1 MKNGSKDD
9 NASPSQQKLLETSHT
24 LLPKIEAMKPETA
37 DDKMAL
43 RQGFYTEKQME
54 SIFENG
60 IKSSKTATLFGWSRH
75 HHGPHLLEKGL
86 GLTFD
91 HHEKIKP
98 GSYFDCNLLT
108 DEWFKWFLSTPRPK
122 NPYSNPGQR
131 KGGENEQYGV
141 ENVFLMQQRNSSA
154 YFTTAAP
161 FQDPDERLIT
171 LTVDA
176 PLLVPVYNVCAST
189 TQFPNLNPDPK
200 GSSPTLMDEVISDL
214 LGINPKTVEAS
225 LDGQTL
231 EPCCVIRKEPL
242 TIEGIP
248 SDNVFGIPS
257 DRLARSGSKLDIVHA
272 GFWAFIRQESI
283 GSGDHLLEWKV
294 ESVNYRM
301 NVVIRINSLV

>member
-1 MKNGSKDD
+1 MKNGSKDH
-9 NASPSQQKLLETSHT
+9 NPNLSQQKLLDTSHS
-24 LLPKIEAMKPETA
+24 LIPKIEVMKPETE

-43 RQGFYTEKQME
+43 RQGFYTQKQME

-60 IKSSKTATLFGWSRH
+60 IKSSKSATLFEWSRH
-75 HHGPHLLEKGL
+75 HHGPHLLENGL
-86 GLTFD
+86 GLTFE

-98 GSYFDCNLLT
+98 GNYFDCNLLT
-108 DEWFKWFLSTPRPK
+108 DEWFKWFLTTPRSK
-122 NPYSNPGQR
+122 NPYSNPGR
-131 KGGENEQYGV
+131 SKVAENEQYGV

-161 FQDPDERLIT
+161 FQDPDERNIT
-171 LTVDA
+171 LTVGA
-176 PLLVPVYNVCAST
+176 PLLVPVYNVCTST
-189 TQFPNLNPDPK
+189 TQFPSLNPDPK
-200 GSSPTLMDEVISDL
+200 GPSPTLMDGVINDL
-214 LGINPKTVEAS
+214 LGIKPDKVEAS

-248 SDNVFGIPS
+248 SDNVFGIPG
-257 DRLARSGSKLDIVHA
+257 DRLARSGSKLNIVHG

-283 GSGDHLLEWKV
+283 GPGDHLLEWKV

>member
-1 MKNGSKDD
+1 MENGSKDD
-9 NASPSQQKLLETSHT
+9 NTSPSQQKLLETSHSLIPT
-24 LLPKIEAMKPETA
+24 IEAMKPETD
-37 DDKMAL
+37 DDKIAVA
-43 RQGFYTEKQME
+43 QGFYSQKQME
-54 SIFENG
+54 GIFENG
-60 IKSSKTATLFGWSRH
+60 IKSSKHATLFEWSRH

-86 GLTFD
+86 GLTFE
-91 HHEKIKP
+91 HYEKIKP
-98 GSYFDCNLLT
+98 GNYFNCNLLT
-108 DEWFKWFLSTPRPK
+108 DEWFRWFLTTPRSK

-154 YFTTAAP
+154 YFTTATP
-161 FQDPDERLIT
+161 FQDPDERIIT

-176 PLLVPVYNVCAST
+176 PLLVPVYNVSAST

-200 GSSPTLMDEVISDL
+200 GPSPTLMDGVISDL
-214 LGINPKTVEAS
+214 LGIKPNKVEAS

-242 TIEGIP
+242 TIEGVP

-257 DRLARSGSKLDIVHA
+257 DRLARSGSKLNIVHG

-301 NVVIRINSLV
+301 NVVIRINSQV

>member
-9 NASPSQQKLLETSHT
+9 DSSLSQGKLLETSHT
-24 LLPKIEAMKPETA
+24 LIPKIEAMKPETE

-43 RQGFYTEKQME
+43 RQGFYTQKQME

-60 IKSSKTATLFGWSRH
+60 IKSSKTATLFEWSRH

-86 GLTFD
+86 GLTFE
-91 HHEKIKP
+91 HYEKIKP
-98 GSYFDCNLLT
+98 GNYFNCNLLT
-108 DEWFKWFLSTPRPK
+108 DEWFRWFLTTQRSK

-131 KGGENEQYGV
+131 KGEENEQYGV

-154 YFTTAAP
+154 YFTTATP
-161 FQDPDERLIT
+161 FQDPDERIIT

-200 GSSPTLMDEVISDL
+200 GPSPTLMDGVISDL
-214 LGINPKTVEAS
+214 LGIKPNKVEAS

-257 DRLARSGSKLDIVHA
+257 DRLVRSGSKLNIVHG

-301 NVVIRINSLV
+301 NVVIRINSQV